1 MNRRQ
6 ARNSARRRWQR
17 AGTEI
22 LELAL
27 LLPLLLG
34 LTFGTCEF
42 GYYFFLQH
50 NLQGAAREGARAA
63 IPYGATQGDAET
75 KVSAFLSQAGL
86 DPSLFT
92 PSFSTDPGAAS
103 PGTDIIV
110 TIDARWGDEGIG
122 IRMLG
127 FIDADKIV
135 RGRAVMR
142 KEG

>member
-1 MNRRQ
+1 MK
-6 ARNSARRRWQR
+6 RRRKNLHGRRWR
-17 AGTEI
+17 GTEI

-63 IPYGATQGDAET
+63 IPFGATQGAAEAKIT
-75 KVSAFLSQAGL
+75 AFLSQAGL
-86 DPSLFT
+86 NPALFT
-92 PSFSTDPGAAS
+92 PTFNTDPGAAAA
-103 PGTDIIV
+103 GTDIIV
-110 TIDARWGDEGIG
+110 TIDARWGDEGVG
-122 IRMLG
+122 LRMLG

>member
-1 MNRRQ
+1 MK
-6 ARNSARRRWQR
+6 RRRANISSRLRR

-63 IPYGATQGDAET
+63 IPYGATQGDAEAKIT
-75 KVSAFLSQAGL
+75 AFLSQAGL
-86 DPSLFT
+86 NSALFT

-110 TIDARWGDEGIG
+110 TIDARWGDEGVG
-122 IRMLG
+122 LRMLG